1 MNQLN
6 TSEKYMQRCLDL
18 AILAEGNTYPNPLVG
33 SVIVHNNKIIG
44 EGYHC
49 KAGEPHAEI
58 NAIRS
63 VKNKALL
70 TDSTLY
76 VNLEPCAHFGKT
88 PPCSL
93 AIIKN
98 KIPRV
103 VIGCVDSFSE
113 VAGKGIEMLRGAGV
127 EVTVGILEKE
137 SRFLNRRFFT
147 FHEKKRPYIV
157 LKWAQTLDGYID
169 VDRDSLEY
177 GEPTW
182 ITNEWARR
190 AVHKQRTHEQ
200 AILIGT
206 HTAQKDNPSLTVRDW
221 CGHQPHRLII
231 DKQLT
236 LSPELTIFDHKVP
249 TIIFNT
255 IKDAKEE
262 NLEYIKLTPGDDWH
276 ALILKTLYKRGFQS
290 IIVEGGY
297 QLLESFIQAS
307 SWDEAHVYVGQK
319 WFRQGVKAPKIAC
332 RPEAEAHFNDSHLYV
347 YHN

>member
-33 SVIVHNNKIIG
+33 SVIVHHNKIIG

-49 KAGEPHAEI
+49 KAGEPHAEV

-70 TDSTLY
+70 ADSTLY

-113 VAGKGIEMLRGAGV
+113 VAGKGIEMLRGAGI
-127 EVTVGILEKE
+127 EVNVGILEKE

-169 VDRDSLEY
+169 VDRDSLTY

-221 CGHQPHRLII
+221 CGHQPHRLTI

-236 LSPELTIFDHKVP
+236 LAPELTILDHKVP

-262 NLEYIKLTPGDDWH
+262 NLEYVKLPPGDDWH
-276 ALILKTLYKRGFQS
+276 ALILETLHKRGFQS

-297 QLLESFIQAS
+297 QLLESFIRS
-307 SWDEAHVYVGQK
+307 SNWDEAHVYVGQK
-319 WFRQGVKAPKIAC
+319 WFRQGVKAPKLTG
-332 RPEAEAHFNDSHLYV
+332 RSDAEAHFNDSHLYV